1 MGATTFLSV
10 KNRATSLL
18 AGTIAGGDLSLA
30 VTGGDGVKFPTTYPF
45 HITIHNE
52 ILVCTNV
59 TTDTL
64 TVTRGAEGTTGAS
77 HTAGAT
83 VSLNIT
89 SQIISD
95 LDTAV
100 NKHESGSN
108 LTIVPTA
115 KGGVP
120 YVGTTGQVLKKNSN
134 TNYDTTWGTASGGST
149 VLHALVP
156 IQVVAA
162 DTVSVTTCTSNANFY
177 EPAAQSHLTSNSTY
191 KRYVSAKVSLQSNTA
206 GVVTVSL
213 WDVTTAASLA
223 TATVTITTNV
233 NTEVALA
240 ATTVTQQVTNLSDV
254 LTIKVKHAVNGATV
268 TLNSGGIM
276 EADSISDIST
286 TGYKLISAHPV
297 GGMAYISSWE
307 WYCLQGLSTAS
318 ITNQLANDIQD
329 SGLTLYSLI
338 ASSSSTTNSLVNPTL
353 ATKAYWNVV
362 WDFVYNVSAISG
374 QILIGSAFGLS
385 QDNQ

>member
-45 HITIHNE
+45 HITIDNE

-100 NKHESGSN
+100 NNLESGSN
-108 LTIVPTA
+108 LPIVPTS
-115 KGGVP
+115 KGGLP
-120 YVGTTGQVLKKNSN
+120 AGGTAKQVLSKIDGTDYN
-134 TNYDTTWGTASGGST
+134 TQWVNGGST

-162 DTVSVTTCTSNANFY
+162 DTVSVTTCTSNASFY
-177 EPAAQSHLTSNSTY
+177 EPALQARLTSNAVY

-213 WDVTTAASLA
+213 WDVTTGASLA
-223 TATVTITTNV
+223 TTTVTITSNV

-240 ATTVTQQVTNLSDV
+240 ATTASQRVTALGDV

-276 EADSISDIST
+276 EADSINNVTNNGAIGTSGFSTPAWLSNWKYYAMSGITTASATLQPFCNLYLAPAVEANFNIGAPSSTLNASDTVTLSQ
-286 TGYKLISAHPV
+286 KLIAQVGNASPDITISA
-297 GGMAYISSWE
+297 
-307 WYCLQGLSTAS
+307 L
-318 ITNQLANDIQD
+318 
-329 SGLTLYSLI
+329 
-338 ASSSSTTNSLVNPTL
+338 
-353 ATKAYWNVV
+353 
-362 WDFVYNVSAISG
+362 SG
-374 QILIGSAFGLS
+374 QLLLGQAFGIS
-385 QDNQ
+385 ADNI

>member
-1 MGATTFLSV
+1 M
-10 KNRATSLL
+10 
-18 AGTIAGGDLSLA
+18 
-30 VTGGDGVKFPTTYPF
+30 
-45 HITIHNE
+45 
-52 ILVCTNV
+52 
-59 TTDTL
+59 
-64 TVTRGAEGTTGAS
+64 
-77 HTAGAT
+77 
-83 VSLNIT
+83 
-89 SQIISD
+89 
-95 LDTAV
+95 
-100 NKHESGSN
+100 SGQN
-108 LTIVPTA
+108 
-115 KGGVP
+115 
-120 YVGTTGQVLKKNSN
+120 GQ
-134 TNYDTTWGTASGGST
+134 ASGGGAAPST
-149 VLHALVP
+149 VLKALTD
-156 IQVVAA
+156 IQVVPA
-162 DTVSVTTCTSNANFY
+162 DIVSVTTCVSNANFY
-177 EPAAQSHLTSNSTY
+177 EPASQGHLTSNAVY

-213 WDVTTAASLA
+213 WDVTQGASLA
-223 TATVTITTNV
+223 TTTVTITTNV

-240 ATTVTQQVTNLSDV
+240 ATNVSQQVTALGDV

-318 ITNQLANDIQD
+318 ITNQLANEIQD

-353 ATKAYWNVV
+353 ATKAYWSVV

-385 QDNQ
+385 ADNQ